1 LFNIFLDSGRKIVYI
16 ARQKRILRDKA
27 KIEGGKEMKRAI
39 YAGAIVG
46 LILISSGALLSQTV
60 YTGLIFDAQ
69 GSSFVPSASVKI
81 QDEDGREVYGSAYVS
96 KEWADKQGIV
106 GYSKT
111 LEDAKANQRVAGN
124 PLVIKAVKA
133 TGPNNKDLVISNE
146 DARKV
151 RDLSKNINFLDKAKV
166 VVVVP

>member
-1 LFNIFLDSGRKIVYI
+1 
-16 ARQKRILRDKA
+16 
-27 KIEGGKEMKRAI
+27 MKRAI
-39 YAGAIVG
+39 YAGAIIG

-96 KEWADKQGIV
+96 KEWAEKQGIV
-106 GYSKT
+106 GYAKT

-124 PLVIKAVKA
+124 PLVIKAIKA

-151 RDLSKNINFLDKAKV
+151 RDLAKNINFLDKAKV